1 MAEVTKAFTALNG
14 AGVTVATTL
23 DQVLIGFR
31 NAQANAATAAQ
42 SFGNVSAAFNAGQ
55 ATAAQYTAALTAL
68 NKAQEDAN
76 NGFQTASTAAALAA
90 NAYRTLTVSATNAQT
105 NLSAIATDVANGTAT
120 WGQYDAAL
128 QQLNTDQMAANNG
141 FEDAH
146 TALLIAQEDFQELG
160 VSVANAYTQFE
171 AVAYAY
177 EIGET
182 GAVQYTAAL
191 NALNSAQKALN
202 DGYEDS
208 HTALLIAQNDFA
220 NLKTAAANA
229 ATVLAAT
236 QQAYA
241 SNTAGLNQLI
251 AALEGYA
258 KAQTAASGGVES
270 YAAAVDSITAS
281 QKQLSLNLQNAST
294 DLAAAGELYATG
306 AIKAGVYQTYV
317 DALAKAQ
324 QALKGT
330 QDALTTSQQSGA
342 AALKN
347 LSAAQQSTNAVMQD
361 AVNASTMS
369 TTAYYQNVTAIAGIS
384 NAHEQLQLNLQNS
397 TQYLEA
403 VTAAF
408 NSGTASGGQLAA
420 ALQKVS
426 QAEQA
431 LTGGA
436 ALSSLK
442 GLDSSLVQAATQ
454 ATAAASSVSGIGTAA
469 TKAAGQVQSLGD
481 ALDAAF
487 NEIPGASLGTSLD
500 AAMDK
505 GSIGSLQM
513 SVQPGQTVTEPLGII
528 TGGTYGGAPGPANY
542 EGNQFG
548 TNANPFDTLTNV
560 YDQQDTAAF
569 QAVEAA
575 AQAANTASTAIT
587 TASTTVTTATA
598 AMTAALQQV
607 TDANQLEQQAA
618 AASGTAAYTALKQV
632 ADAASTAAAA
642 ALAAADGITQVA
654 AAAQIDL
661 TVTAAAATSTA
672 GLSSAALNAGNA
684 VAGLTSATTTAA
696 TTLVTASTATA
707 NLTGVLSDGAE
718 MTQTAL
724 MSLTTAS
731 EAAAAAELAAAKT
744 PVIGTPG
751 SSFAAQPTGIGYGS
765 GIGGTANGT
774 LLTDTSVPLIGGT
787 PGPASAMAPR
797 PRPLS
802 RLR

>member
-1 MAEVTKAFTALNG
+1 MKALGDSTAALLLSTPGVQAAIDKLEGVTAAQTQLQQAADQLNAKLQAQGIFIDQGSASLEDWTHEMTAAAVAATTGATNLSQFNQSVSASRERAEHTHQQFAERAKKPRQRDDGVQYRLCLGQYNAAVAEVTKAFTALNG

-105 NLSAIATDVANGTAT
+105 NLSAIATDVASGTAT

-128 QQLNTDQMAANNG
+128 KQLNTDQEAANNG
-141 FEDAH
+141 FQNAH

-251 AALEGYA
+251 AALQGYA
-258 KAQTAASGGVES
+258 KAQDAASGGVVG
-270 YAAAVDSITAS
+270 YAAAVASITAA
-281 QKQLSLNLQNAST
+281 QDQLKLNLANANT
-294 DLAAAGELYATG
+294 ELAAANNLYGQG
-306 AIKAGVYQTYV
+306 AITAGVYQTYV
-317 DALAKAQ
+317 AAASKAQ

-369 TTAYYQNVTAIAGIS
+369 TTAYYANVTAIAGIS
-384 NAHEQLQLNLQNS
+384 NAHQQLQLNLQNS

-403 VTAAF
+403 VTAAV
-408 NSGTASGGQLAA
+408 NNGTASGGQLAA

-431 LTGGA
+431 LTGSASAGGVGA
-436 ALSSLK
+436 PRARLQPGSD
-442 GLDSSLVQAATQ
+442 GHRR
-454 ATAAASSVSGIGTAA
+454 
-469 TKAAGQVQSLGD
+469 AAGSSRIDGHRD
-481 ALDAAF
+481 RGGHGGRPCKAWAK
-487 NEIPGASLGTSLD
+487 N
-500 AAMDK
+500 
-505 GSIGSLQM
+505 SI
-513 SVQPGQTVTEPLGII
+513 
-528 TGGTYGGAPGPANY
+528 
-542 EGNQFG
+542 
-548 TNANPFDTLTNV
+548 
-560 YDQQDTAAF
+560 
-569 QAVEAA
+569 
-575 AQAANTASTAIT
+575 
-587 TASTTVTTATA
+587 
-598 AMTAALQQV
+598 
-607 TDANQLEQQAA
+607 
-618 AASGTAAYTALKQV
+618 
-632 ADAASTAAAA
+632 
-642 ALAAADGITQVA
+642 
-654 AAAQIDL
+654 
-661 TVTAAAATSTA
+661 
-672 GLSSAALNAGNA
+672 
-684 VAGLTSATTTAA
+684 
-696 TTLVTASTATA
+696 
-707 NLTGVLSDGAE
+707 
-718 MTQTAL
+718 
-724 MSLTTAS
+724 
-731 EAAAAAELAAAKT
+731 
-744 PVIGTPG
+744 
-751 SSFAAQPTGIGYGS
+751 
-765 GIGGTANGT
+765 
-774 LLTDTSVPLIGGT
+774 
-787 PGPASAMAPR
+787 R
-797 PRPLS
+797 R
-802 RLR
+802 